1 MASGPSSN
9 GMITEVQPMHAAIE
23 IIKEKIAVLSR
34 QREEIRSAA
43 KSYEETARSQRQMEA
58 KATGEI
64 RELEKALNLLGGS
77 IDGQS
82 SASE

>member
-1 MASGPSSN
+1 
-9 GMITEVQPMHAAIE
+9 MHAAIE

-43 KSYEETARSQRQMEA
+43 KSYEKTVRSQRQMEA

-64 RELEKALNLLGGS
+64 RELEKGLSDFRGWQLSPAHPLSNPTQRLTG
-77 IDGQS
+77 
-82 SASE
+82 